1 MTPAQIAHMV
11 FFKLK
16 DRTPAGRDKL
26 VAALDKLAAAVDG
39 VAYYSAGVLTE
50 TNHEPAVSDRE
61 FDVALHLVFKDAA
74 AHKAYLP
81 HPAHKKFIEEHKAS
95 FAGVR
100 VFDSEV
106 RPKAK

>member
-39 VAYYSAGVLTE
+39 VAYYSAGVIGE
-50 TNHEPAVSDRE
+50 NHEPAVSDRE

-81 HPAHKKFIEEHKAS
+81 HPAHVKFIDQNKADW
-95 FAGVR
+95 AGVR

-106 RPKAK
+106 RPKGK

>member
-1 MTPAQIAHMV
+1 MPAPQIAHMV

-16 DRTPAGRDKL
+16 DQTPAARDKL

-39 VAYYSAGVLTE
+39 VAYYSAGTLTAE
-50 TNHEPAVSDRE
+50 NHEPAVAVRD
-61 FDVALHLVFKDAA
+61 FDVALHLVFKDPA

-81 HPAHKKFIEEHKAS
+81 HPAHVKFVEEHKAS

>member
-1 MTPAQIAHMV
+1 MPAPQSAHMV

-16 DRTPAGRDKL
+16 DRTPAARDKL
-26 VAALDKLAAAVDG
+26 LAALDKLAAAVDG
-39 VAYYSAGVLTE
+39 VAYYSAGTLTE
-50 TNHEPAVSDRE
+50 ETYEPAVCDRE
-61 FDVALHLVFKDAA
+61 FDVSLHLVFKDPA

-81 HPAHKKFIEEHKAS
+81 HPAHRKFIEEHKAS

-106 RPKAK
+106 RPKGK